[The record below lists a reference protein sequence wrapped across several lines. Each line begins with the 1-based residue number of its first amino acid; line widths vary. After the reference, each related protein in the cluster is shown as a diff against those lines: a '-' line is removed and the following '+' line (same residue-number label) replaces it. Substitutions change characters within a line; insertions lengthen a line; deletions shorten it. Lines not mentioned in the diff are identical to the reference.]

1 MIVMGSMDMD
11 RNSYEVLCE
20 IHSDMK
26 KELEKHLA
34 ELAEKRKRIEEIDS
48 YMNGLLSKEE
58 NDLQVFL
65 PRRVENLYRDD
76 IEQCRKE
83 REKLILECDSLQG
96 YIQSEYEKVER
107 LDKLKFD
114 LLKML
119 HVKQF
124 STLNVSSLQILS
136 RLIPEIR
143 SVSDNM
149 EVEDGDMIKAKQVLS
164 GIEQDIG
171 TVIADAK
178 DLIFHRN
185 LLSSELNLL
194 SDEVSLNDMLSEY
207 FDALHLNRSFCIKAD
222 IDDIRIDHSDFAREI
237 AFVAAYRIIVEYIN
251 DFVSYSDDHRITIK
265 VKKQKY
271 KYWIVI
277 KDNKGR
283 YDRKEDNAPD
293 HIGIDYSDIVEDNVK
308 NNLKADQVDAGA
320 GYSDNEGDSDCIG
333 DTASGLDAIKKIVFA
348 LGGNIDIRMS
358 REFTIDI
365 KIPDLV

>member
-48 YMNGLLSKEE
+48 YMNGLLNKEE

-65 PRRVENLYRDD
+65 PRKVENLYRDD

-114 LLKML
+114 LLQML

-124 STLNVSSLQILS
+124 SALKVSSLQILS

-143 SVSDNM
+143 SVSEHM
-149 EVEDGDMIKAKQVLS
+149 EARNEDMIKAKQVLS
-164 GIEQDIG
+164 GMEQDIG
-171 TVIADAK
+171 TVIADVK

-185 LLSSELNLL
+185 VLFSELNLL

-237 AFVAAYRIIVEYIN
+237 AFVAVYRIIVEYIN
-251 DFVSYSDDHRITIK
+251 DSVSYSDDHRITIK

-277 KDNKGR
+277 KDNKGG
-283 YDRKEDNAPD
+283 YDRKEDNAPAHIEVD
-293 HIGIDYSDIVEDNVK
+293 HSDIVEGNVK

-320 GYSDNEGDSDCIG
+320 DYSDNGGNSDCIN
-333 DTASGLDAIKKIVFA
+333 DPASGLDAIKKIVFV
-348 LGGNIDIRMS
+348 LGGSIDIRMG
-358 REFTIDI
+358 REFAIDI

>member
-34 ELAEKRKRIEEIDS
+34 ELDEKRKRIEEIDS

-119 HVKQF
+119 HVKQY
-124 STLNVSSLQILS
+124 SALKVSSL
-136 RLIPEIR
+136 
-143 SVSDNM
+143 
-149 EVEDGDMIKAKQVLS
+149 KY
-164 GIEQDIG
+164 
-171 TVIADAK
+171 
-178 DLIFHRN
+178 
-185 LLSSELNLL
+185 LLL
-194 SDEVSLNDMLSEY
+194 
-207 FDALHLNRSFCIKAD
+207 
-222 IDDIRIDHSDFAREI
+222 DHS
-237 AFVAAYRIIVEYIN
+237 
-251 DFVSYSDDHRITIK
+251 
-265 VKKQKY
+265 
-271 KYWIVI
+271 
-277 KDNKGR
+277 
-283 YDRKEDNAPD
+283 
-293 HIGIDYSDIVEDNVK
+293 
-308 NNLKADQVDAGA
+308 
-320 GYSDNEGDSDCIG
+320 
-333 DTASGLDAIKKIVFA
+333 
-348 LGGNIDIRMS
+348 
-358 REFTIDI
+358 
-365 KIPDLV
+365 